1 MIFRN
6 QDRKSYTKICND
18 VLRNKS
24 LSLKARGL
32 LCYLLSLPDEW
43 NVNLAHLETIS
54 DKDGR
59 ISVVSA
65 MRELKLGGYLVRTL
79 ERENGVIVRHVWTVF
94 EDPQKAGFP
103 QSRFPTK
110 QVSHIVENR
119 PLITTD
125 RIITND
131 RILTTLTP
139 TGSALAQATPSQEKG
154 SNLLENEETG
164 RNTLFSQSDGL
175 RDTFPSLEKTSAFP
189 AKETANA
196 GHTADST
203 KGKRKKHERNALLD
217 ALVVL
222 DGTVLGFATGPAWS
236 RAAAA
241 LKIIRE
247 VSPNVTASEIEAA
260 ARSYKRKFPDA
271 ICSSSALAKW
281 WGALQVPEPKS
292 AYPSYSIGAP
302 LTPEQK
308 AEEEARANAMRQFLR
323 ANSTTT

>member
-1 MIFRN
+1 MIIRN
-6 QDRKSYTKICND
+6 PERKSYTKICND

-59 ISVVSA
+59 TSVISG
-65 MRELKLGGYLVRTL
+65 MRELKQGGYLVRSI
-79 ERENGVIVRHVWTVF
+79 ERDNGVIVRNVWTVF
-94 EDPQKAGFP
+94 EEPQKACSPENSFP
-103 QSRFPTK
+103 RK
-110 QVSHIVENR
+110 QVSINAGNR
-119 PLITTD
+119 PL
-125 RIITND
+125 ITND
-131 RILTTLTP
+131 RILTTLTQ
-139 TGSALAQATPSQEKG
+139 TGSALAQATPSQEEG
-154 SNLLENEETG
+154 SDLLENEETG
-164 RNTLFSQSDGL
+164 GNTLFSQFDGL
-175 RDTFPSLEKTSAFP
+175 HDTLPVLAKTSAFP

-196 GHTADST
+196 GHAADST

-222 DGTVLGFATGPAWS
+222 DGTVLEFATGPAWS

-241 LKIIRE
+241 LKTIRE

-260 ARSYKRKFPDA
+260 ARAYKRKLPDA
-271 ICSSSALAKW
+271 LCSSSALAKW

-308 AEEEARANAMRQFLR
+308 AEEEARANAMREFLR